1 MYYTRSIQG
10 ITCARDNAMQDLP
23 LTSEMALQLVNTWC
37 HSVTGEC
44 LKDTHC
50 EVFRGCWAN
59 LTYEKIA
66 AQINHEECYTRE
78 LGADLFRKLS
88 RVLDR
93 PINKRTFKNTIE
105 HHWRTLAPDSF
116 HPMLGYH
123 PFNSIHPAHPVQ
135 ASPEIHAPAP
145 SHSLPLTPFLQSPIV
160 DPYFFGRDEE
170 IDHLDQLWQKE
181 KSSIILIHA
190 EGGIGK
196 TRLARKYLELR
207 NCFPIL
213 EAWISAES
221 QYIPSAESL
230 VEEWLKQAFNEEVGR
245 DFHTNL
251 QRLRYHLEHAKESV
265 GILIDNFDSA
275 LDGSGHLVKNLRS
288 YLDLFRT
295 LSDIGPR
302 HLTLITSR
310 ECCQE
315 SLFTPTIFT
324 LKGLSRSA
332 WQKIF
337 SQQGIDIHSPKG
349 DQALQEIWQSCGGNA
364 TAMNI
369 LKSDVRNR
377 YENDLDAYW
386 QSCDRNLWNE
396 GQMQEMVADQFNKL
410 QQQQPAA
417 YRLLYRLGS
426 YRYQTPSHIS
436 IHGIKAML
444 WDVHPTQQS
453 ATIRMLQ
460 NLALVESRHGKIFWL
475 HPMVHAESHHRLQQT
490 LDWELAHRKAAAFWL
505 THRDPIETLEDTRMV
520 LEAYYHFLEI
530 KDYDQAA
537 EVLMMP
543 LPTLWGG
550 EMALG
555 WILYRF
561 RSLQQI
567 IETAELII
575 NQAAPGIHLGL
586 LYNLLGYTY
595 RSTGDLNRA
604 IKYHREALAIADRD
618 GFIHLKISSLMNLG
632 LCHRDCWDIEAATQ
646 EFRDTY
652 DLAIQ
657 AEISSYQAYAACCLA
672 YLYSGWGDKTIA
684 LDYIRKINHYSL
696 PPYENLWGRAY
707 SLLFLGHTY
716 RNLGDPEAA
725 LELFH
730 EALTHAERSDFIE
743 IQAKALSGSAQIYR
757 ILGQL
762 ETAIERHTRAI
773 EILDR
778 IDAKCDLAGAYAQR
792 GLTYQQMGNAE
803 QACQD
808 KGTAIGS
815 FRAMNLPRQ
824 VRWVEDTFARVNN
837 A

>member
-1 MYYTRSIQG
+1 MSH
-10 ITCARDNAMQDLP
+10 LP
-23 LTSEMALQLVNTWC
+23 LTSENALQLVNTWC
-37 HSVTGEC
+37 HRATGEC
-44 LKDTHC
+44 LKDTHR
-50 EVFRGCWAN
+50 EVFLGCWAN

-78 LGADLFRKLS
+78 LGADLFKKL
-88 RVLDR
+88 RTVLDR
-93 PINKRTFKNTIE
+93 PINKQTFKNTIE
-105 HHWRTLAPDSF
+105 HYWRTQF
-116 HPMLGYH
+116 
-123 PFNSIHPAHPVQ
+123 
-135 ASPEIHAPAP
+135 PEPRDFENPEPENPAP
-145 SHSLPLTPFLQSPIV
+145 VLVDSINPDAIV
-160 DPYFFGRDEE
+160 DPSFFGRDEDMAQ
-170 IDHLDQLWQKE
+170 IDRLWQKE
-181 KSSIILIHA
+181 KSAIVLIHA

-196 TRLARKYLELR
+196 TRFARKYLELR
-207 NCFPIL
+207 HFSLVL
-213 EAWISAES
+213 EAWISPES

-230 VEEWLKQAFNEEVGR
+230 VEEWLKRQCKQEVGR

-251 QRLRYHLEHAKESV
+251 QRLRSCLENAKEPI

-275 LDGSGHLVKNLRS
+275 LDGSGHLVRNLRS

-310 ECCQE
+310 QCCQE
-315 SLFTPTIFT
+315 SLFTPAVFS
-324 LKGLSRSA
+324 LKGLSQAA
-332 WQKIF
+332 WQNIF
-337 SQQGIDIHSPKG
+337 SQQGIDVQSEQG
-349 DQALQEIWQSCGGNA
+349 DRALQEIWQSCGGNA

-369 LKSDVRNR
+369 LKSDIRNR
-377 YENDLDAYW
+377 YENDLHAYW

-396 GQMQEMVADQFNKL
+396 GQMQELVADQFNKL

-426 YRYQTPSHIS
+426 YRYQTPSHVS
-436 IHGIKAML
+436 LQGLKAML
-444 WDVHPTQQS
+444 WDVSPAQQS
-453 ATIRMLQ
+453 GTIRTLQ
-460 NLALVESRHGKIFWL
+460 NLALIESRHGDIFWL
-475 HPMVHAESHHRLQQT
+475 HPMVHSEAHHRLQRT
-490 LDWELAHRKAAAFWL
+490 SDWELAHRKAAAFWL
-505 THRDPIETLEDTRMV
+505 THREQPIAKLDDTRMV
-520 LEAYYHFLEI
+520 LEAYYHFLEV

-537 EVLMMP
+537 EVLMTP
-543 LPTLWGG
+543 LPNLWGCG

-575 NQAAPGIHLGL
+575 DQAEPGIHLGA

-604 IKYHREALAIADRD
+604 IKYHREALAIADRE
-618 GFIHLKISSLMNLG
+618 FLVNLKISSLMNLG
-632 LCHRDCWDIEAATQ
+632 LCHRDCWDIEAAIQ

-652 DLAIQ
+652 DAAI
-657 AEISSYQAYAACCLA
+657 AADSISYQGYAACCLA

-684 LDYIRKINHYSL
+684 LDYINKINHDRL
-696 PPYENLWGRAY
+696 PLSDNLWGRSY

-730 EALTHAERSDFIE
+730 EALTHSERSDFIE
-743 IQAKALSGSAQIYR
+743 IHAKALSGSAQIYR
-757 ILGQL
+757 TLGQL
-762 ETAIERHTRAI
+762 DTAIDRHTRAI

-792 GLTYQQMGNAE
+792 GLTYQRMGNAE

-824 VRWVEDTFARVNN
+824 VRWVEDAFRKGA
-837 A
+837 

>member
-1 MYYTRSIQG
+1 
-10 ITCARDNAMQDLP
+10 MQHLP
-23 LTSEMALQLVNTWC
+23 LTSEIALQLVNTWC
-37 HSVTGEC
+37 HSATGEC

-66 AQINHEECYTRE
+66 EQINHEECYTRE
-78 LGADLFRKLS
+78 LGADLFKKLS
-88 RVLDR
+88 AVLDR
-93 PINKRTFKNTIE
+93 PVTKRTFKNTIE
-105 HHWRTLAPDSF
+105 HYWRT
-116 HPMLGYH
+116 
-123 PFNSIHPAHPVQ
+123 
-135 ASPEIHAPAP
+135 
-145 SHSLPLTPFLQSPIV
+145 QSPQIPTVVNLEDPVNLDPINLDLAIVDAENPATIV
-160 DPYFFGRDEE
+160 DPFFFGRDEDMSQ
-170 IDHLDQLWQKE
+170 IDRLWQKE
-181 KSSIILIHA
+181 KSAIVLIHA

-196 TRLARKYLELR
+196 TRFARKYLELR
-207 NCFPIL
+207 KFSLIL
-213 EAWISAES
+213 EAWISPES

-230 VEEWLKQAFNEEVGR
+230 VEEWLKRDFKEEVGR

-251 QRLRYHLEHAKESV
+251 QRLRYCLENAKNPI

-275 LDGSGHLVKNLRS
+275 LDGRGHLVRNLRS

-295 LSDIGPR
+295 LSDIGPQ

-315 SLFTPTIFT
+315 SLFTPAVFS
-324 LKGLSRSA
+324 LKGLSQGA

-337 SQQGIDIHSPKG
+337 TQQGIDVQSAKG
-349 DQALQEIWQSCGGNA
+349 DRALQEIWQSCGGNA

-396 GQMQEMVADQFNKL
+396 GQMQELVADQFDKL
-410 QQQQPAA
+410 QQQQPAV

-426 YRYQTPSHIS
+426 YRYQTPSHVS
-436 IHGIKAML
+436 LAGLKAML
-444 WDVHPTQQS
+444 WDVPPAQQS
-453 ATIRMLQ
+453 ATIRTLQ
-460 NLALVESRHGKIFWL
+460 NLALVESRHGDIFWL
-475 HPMVHAESHHRLQQT
+475 HPMVHAESHHRLQRT
-490 LDWELAHRKAAAFWL
+490 SDWELAHRKAAAFWL
-505 THRDPIETLEDTRMV
+505 THREQPIVKLDDTRKV
-520 LEAYYHFLEI
+520 LEAYYHFLEV

-543 LPTLWGG
+543 LPNLWGG

-575 NQAAPGIHLGL
+575 NQAEPGIHLGF

-604 IKYHREALAIADRD
+604 IKYHREALAIADRE
-618 GFIHLKISSLMNLG
+618 FLVNLKISSLMNLG
-632 LCHRDCWDIEAATQ
+632 LCHRDCWDIEAAIQ

-652 DLAIQ
+652 DAAI
-657 AEISSYQAYAACCLA
+657 ESGSVSYQGYAACCLA

-684 LDYIRKINHYSL
+684 LDYIEKINHDRL
-696 PPYENLWGRAY
+696 PLSDNLWGRSY
-707 SLLFLGHTY
+707 SLLFLAHTY

-730 EALTHAERSDFIE
+730 EALTHSERLDFIE
-743 IQAKALSGSAQIYR
+743 IHAKALSGSAQIYR
-757 ILGQL
+757 TLGQL
-762 ETAIERHTRAI
+762 DIAIDRHTRAI

-792 GLTYQQMGNAE
+792 GLTYQRMGNAE

-824 VRWVEDTFARVNN
+824 VRWVEDTFRKGA
-837 A
+837 